1 MSMYSQFKQQDGLYE
16 SCVCCPW
23 FEYFG
28 DSEPGACHHEHIMSE
43 VGYEVDYGD
52 PHACKSI
59 QERIREELEFNEK
72 VAKGEIV
79 LPESW

>member
-28 DSEPGACHHEHIMSE
+28 DSEPGSCHYKRTNEE
-43 VGYEVDYGD
+43 GYVVDYGD
-52 PHACKSI
+52 PHACKNI
-59 QERIREELEFNEK
+59 QEWIREEVEFEEK
-72 VAKGEIV
+72 LAKGEIV